1 MIRVTNQ
8 IQIDP
13 DELEETFIRASGSGG
28 QNVNKVSTAVQ
39 LRFNAKTSP
48 AISIFVFNRLQI
60 LASHLMTQDGEIII
74 TANSHRSQDRNRQDA
89 RDRLVEFIKKATI
102 QQKSRRPTKPSRSAK
117 TKRTD
122 KKKQRGAIKKGRGSV
137 SKSDY

>member
-1 MIRVTNQ
+1 MIRITEQ
-8 IQIDP
+8 IQLHP
-13 DELEETFIRASGSGG
+13 DELSESFIRASGSGG

-48 AISIFVFNRLQI
+48 AISSFVFNRLRN
-60 LASHLMTQDGEIII
+60 LASHLMTGDGEIII

-89 RDRLVEFIKKATI
+89 QERLVALIQKATI

-122 KKKQRGAIKKGRGSV
+122 KKKQRGAIKKNRGNV
-137 SKSDY
+137 SFSD

>member
-1 MIRVTNQ
+1 MLKVTNS
-8 IQIDP
+8 IHIDP
-13 DELEETFIRASGSGG
+13 DELQETFIRASGSGG

-48 AISIFVFNRLQI
+48 VISSFVFNRLRT
-60 LASHLMTQDGEIII
+60 LASHLMTQDGDIII

-89 RDRLVEFIKKATI
+89 RERLVDLIKKATI
-102 QQKSRRPTKPSRSAK
+102 QQKGRRPTKPSKSAK

-122 KKKQRGAIKKGRGSV
+122 KKKQRGAIKKGRGQV